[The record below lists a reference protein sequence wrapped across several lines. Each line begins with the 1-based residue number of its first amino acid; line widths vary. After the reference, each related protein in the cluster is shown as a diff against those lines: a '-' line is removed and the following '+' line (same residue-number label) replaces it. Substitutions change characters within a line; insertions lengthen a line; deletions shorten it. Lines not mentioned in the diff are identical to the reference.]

1 MKSLPYKKIFYNGV
15 FAATIYGIWT
25 YYANDIGAVTSALTQ
40 ASLSFTLTFFVAFSL
55 ELINKHTQSF
65 GTVVMY
71 ILMLLCMLATVQI
84 GIHYVMNTEN
94 IIKTVTP
101 SLMIGTVYIVSYI
114 LHLNKDKVK
123 P

>member
-1 MKSLPYKKIFYNGV
+1 MRSLPYKKIFYNGI

-25 YYANDIGAVTSALTQ
+25 YYANNIGAATSALTQ

-65 GTVVMY
+65 SKVIIY
-71 ILMLLCMLATVQI
+71 IVMLLCMLATVQI
-84 GIHYVMNTEN
+84 SIHYIMNTQN

-101 SLMIGTVYIVSYI
+101 SLMIGTLYIVSYI
-114 LHLNKDKVK
+114 LHLNKDKIK
-123 P
+123 Q